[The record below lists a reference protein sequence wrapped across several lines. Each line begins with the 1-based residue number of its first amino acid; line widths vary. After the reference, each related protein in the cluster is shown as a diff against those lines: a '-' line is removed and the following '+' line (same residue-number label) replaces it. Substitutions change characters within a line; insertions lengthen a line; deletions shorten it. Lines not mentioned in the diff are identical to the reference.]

1 MNPALATNMINSMAA
16 MQRQLDLINDRM
28 AADPSQLS
36 RNVRR
41 ELARVHDGLGECRRA
56 LESETTIVIA
66 ATVEVT
72 DRERAMFPR
81 LIELLSAKSTSWTQV
96 GETLAAEGWQDGEKV
111 YKKDR
116 LVSLALAAAD
126 GKRYARGVPEKDGV
140 TNDAE
145 AALFDLFNLPQSVG
159 GIGGQAPIIR
169 SCYTHLRCYGM
180 VWRFATAQDCMITP
194 VVDDDADLDSENAE
208 ADSAE

>member
-16 MQRQLDLINDRM
+16 MQRQLDLITDRM

-36 RNVRR
+36 RSVRR

-56 LESETTIVIA
+56 LEGETSIVIA

-72 DRERAMFPR
+72 ERERAMFPR
-81 LIELLSAKSTSWTQV
+81 LVELLAQKSTSWTQV
-96 GETLAAEGWQDGEKV
+96 GETLAAEGWHDGDKV

-140 TNDAE
+140 TNEAE
-145 AALFDLFNLPQSVG
+145 AALYDLFNLPESVG
-159 GIGGQAPIIR
+159 GMGGQAPIIR
-169 SCYTHLRCYGM
+169 SCYDRQPKYGM
-180 VWRFATAQDCMITP
+180 IWRFATPADCMITP
-194 VVDDDADLDSENAE
+194 VVDDDADLDQDAE
-208 ADSAE
+208 DGE